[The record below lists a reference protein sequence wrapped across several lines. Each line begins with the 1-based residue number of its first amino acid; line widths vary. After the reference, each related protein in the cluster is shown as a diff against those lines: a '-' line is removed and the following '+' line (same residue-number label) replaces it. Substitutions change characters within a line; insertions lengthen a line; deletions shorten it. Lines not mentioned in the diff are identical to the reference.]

1 MLWDINLVPY
11 NVQITNYFALNRLSQ
26 VSNMVLSPSSIL
38 GYRQNV
44 VYFTTSQFKEYLNL
58 NPKLLDE
65 GIEAHTKQDTPL
77 NGFSNTFGPIN
88 NMDTIAATRNPNFV
102 QNDGNMSTDS
112 SGDSNDEARN
122 EIDYIPVSR
131 NTKFRF

>member
-1 MLWDINLVPY
+1 
-11 NVQITNYFALNRLSQ
+11 
-26 VSNMVLSPSSIL
+26 
-38 GYRQNV
+38 
-44 VYFTTSQFKEYLNL
+44 
-58 NPKLLDE
+58 
-65 GIEAHTKQDTPL
+65 
-77 NGFSNTFGPIN
+77 
-88 NMDTIAATRNPNFV
+88 MDTIAATRNPNFV